1 MHRLLER
8 QLKKIGYNGGSLS
21 QEQLKR
27 FIEAVD
33 QTYRDDES
41 DRKLLE
47 HTLEISSKEMQQLYK
62 DLEERSRSRLA
73 ESEAKY
79 KFLAIHDNLTGIAN
93 RRYLE
98 DELEALINNQKKQT
112 IKFALLFLDLDY
124 FKHINDTL
132 GHDIGDRLLQ
142 EVAKRISPQL
152 KSNDIFARIGGDEF
166 VIVLMDIKKSNVKNV
181 VDRVYQ
187 LTHQDWIVDEYDLN
201 VTASIGVAIYPDD
214 GENIVELMKSADIA
228 MYKSKELG
236 RDRYTFF
243 SDTNQGEVK

>member
-1 MHRLLER
+1 MHKLLER
-8 QLKKIGYNGGSLS
+8 QLKKIGYSGGSLS
-21 QEQLKR
+21 EKQLKR

-33 QTYRDDES
+33 QAYKDDES

-47 HTLEISSKEMQQLYK
+47 HTLEISSKEMQQLYR

-79 KFLAIHDNLTGIAN
+79 RYLAIHDNLTGIAN

-98 DELEALINNQKKQT
+98 DELQALIEHSADGA

-124 FKHINDTL
+124 FKQINDTL
-132 GHDIGDRLLQ
+132 GHNVGDRLLQ

-166 VIVLMDIKKSNVKNV
+166 VIVLMDIKESHIYNV
-181 VDRVYQ
+181 VDRIYL
-187 LTHQDWIVDEYDLN
+187 LTHQNWIVDSHDLK
-201 VTASIGVAIYPDD
+201 VTTSIGVAIYPND
-214 GENIVELMKSADIA
+214 GEDIIELMKSADIA

-243 SDTNQGEVK
+243 ADIHD